1 MNDQDVRKSQDG
13 ITLPQDRNVIADLL
27 AKGVGY
33 DGVDRVLKIVR
44 KHMGMDVAFVA
55 HFRETDRVFEHV
67 DSEGDAPIKV
77 GQSIP
82 LQDGYC
88 LKVARGE
95 LPEFIPNTAD
105 VPATQ
110 ELPETKSVPIG
121 AHISVPIRLDTGEV
135 YGTLCCFSYISDSTL
150 NTRDLKMMRAFS
162 EVLAS
167 HIDTR
172 VQEQRDEAKKVA
184 LVRHALSVGVPR
196 MVYQPV
202 FNIRT
207 GSVVG
212 AEALSR
218 FDVQPTLPPNEWF
231 NLAHEAGLGY
241 ELELLAIERAVASLP
256 ALQEPF
262 FLCVNSSPE
271 LIVSGRLAAVLEGVN
286 LHRVVMEIT
295 EHMVVEDYDSLH
307 EAFEP
312 LRARGMRLA
321 IDDAGA
327 GYSSMRH
334 IVNLRPEFIKLDMS
348 LTRDIDKDPHRR
360 ALARAMIAYSHDVGS
375 IITAEGVETEA
386 ELRTLQSLGVD
397 KAQGFYLGRPVGLAE
412 LQRLQESCPPVVT
425 MRVPV
430 GNSGYYGSD
439 ARG

>member
-1 MNDQDVRKSQDG
+1 MNDRHVEKRRSGGGDG
-13 ITLPQDRNVIADLL
+13 SSSDVIADLL

-55 HFRETDRVFEHV
+55 HFRDTDRVFEHV
-67 DSEGDAPIKV
+67 DADGDAPIAV

-82 LQDGYC
+82 LEDGYC

-95 LPEFIPNTAD
+95 LPEFIPDTAN
-105 VPATQ
+105 VPAAQ
-110 ELPETKSVPIG
+110 NLPETKEIPIG
-121 AHISVPIRLDTGEV
+121 AHISVPIRLESGDV
-135 YGTLCCFSYISDSTL
+135 YGTLCCFSYAADATL
-150 NTRDLKMMRAFS
+150 TDRDLKMMRAFA

-172 VQEQRDEAKKVA
+172 MEEQRERARKIA
-184 LVRHALSVGVPR
+184 LVHQAMAMGVPR
-196 MVYQPV
+196 IVYQPV
-202 FNIRT
+202 FNLRT
-207 GSVVG
+207 GSIVG

-218 FDVQPTLPPNEWF
+218 FDVQPTWPPNEWF
-231 NLAHEAGLGY
+231 NLAHEVGLGY
-241 ELELLAIERAVASLP
+241 ELELLAIQRAVASLP
-256 ALQEPF
+256 AMQEPF

-271 LIVSGRLAAVLEGVN
+271 LILSGRLTSLLQDMD

-295 EHMVVEDYDSLH
+295 EHAVVGDYESLQ
-307 EAFEP
+307 AALEP
-312 LRARGMRLA
+312 LRARGMRVA

-334 IVNLRPEFIKLDMS
+334 IVSLRPEIIKLDMS

-412 LQRLQESCPPVVT
+412 LQKL
-425 MRVPV
+425 
-430 GNSGYYGSD
+430 
-439 ARG
+439 RGRDPGEGTKDQRAA